1 MFLPLFG
8 LTVVLSSDLAK
19 GNLSEG
25 TLAFLKSSAMI
36 LGGSL
41 ITLLGTFLLLM
52 NNEYRHTF
60 FNTESALQMTERV
73 FLEGNDLER
82 YTIFTVTRTYWK
94 SFEEKVAAWAKEG
107 WASWEEEKPDWF
119 TDQWKASVPEYMKP
133 TMRAGES
140 GRLSNRMPAEVG
152 KEIQLEGGEVK
163 VEKEGRRKSILEL
176 ISAQKT
182 PKISPAGATASEEI
196 DGAEFVREMKRRGS
210 ISM

>member
-1 MFLPLFG
+1 M
-8 LTVVLSSDLAK
+8 
-19 GNLSEG
+19 
-25 TLAFLKSSAMI
+25 
-36 LGGSL
+36 
-41 ITLLGTFLLLM
+41 
-52 NNEYRHTF
+52 
-60 FNTESALQMTERV
+60 
-73 FLEGNDLER
+73 
-82 YTIFTVTRTYWK
+82 
-94 SFEEKVAAWAKEG
+94 
-107 WASWEEEKPDWF
+107 EEEKPDWF

-196 DGAEFVREMKRRGS
+196 DGAEFIREMKRRGS